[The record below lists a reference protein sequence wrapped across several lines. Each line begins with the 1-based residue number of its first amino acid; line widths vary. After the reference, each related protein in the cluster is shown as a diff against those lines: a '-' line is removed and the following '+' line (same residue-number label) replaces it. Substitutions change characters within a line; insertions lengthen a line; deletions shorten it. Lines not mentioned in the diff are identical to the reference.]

1 MSSKSEQGL
10 SSNRPH
16 CSLMQVWLLL
26 CVIAPFS
33 STGFAQTA
41 STGALSGSVTDPS
54 GAAVPGVNIKV
65 TNEARG
71 EISRM
76 KM

>member
-1 MSSKSEQGL
+1 MNCRSEQRL